1 MTINIVV
8 CCLVA
13 TSPSAMW
20 HLFLSLKNGL
30 GGGGCEHSPWHSLT
44 SLSVVVVCLIV
55 GNNEVAP
62 ASCVNRG
69 GREVRNET
77 HL

>member
-1 MTINIVV
+1 MMINIVV

-13 TSPSAMW
+13 MSPTATW
-20 HLFLSLKNGL
+20 HLFPSLKNGL
-30 GGGGCEHSPWHSLT
+30 GGGGCEHSPRRSLT
-44 SLSVVVVCLIV
+44 SSSIVVMCLIV
-55 GNNEVAP
+55 GNDEVAP

-69 GREVRNET
+69 GGEVKNET